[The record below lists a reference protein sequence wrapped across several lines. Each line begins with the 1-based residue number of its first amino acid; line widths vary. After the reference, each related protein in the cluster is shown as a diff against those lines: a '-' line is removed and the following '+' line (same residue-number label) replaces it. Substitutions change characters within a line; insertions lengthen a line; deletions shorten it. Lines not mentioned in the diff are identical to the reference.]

1 MHAEDDKEH
10 RKLNV
15 DIDALA
21 DFMSRGDDDPFERY
35 LDTVTGELI
44 EVPRED
50 ADVGWDEDELR
61 RERERVDDAPA
72 GRLVRVPSEHA
83 SDAYGRMEQF
93 ARSLDDDDDRDE
105 VLRAI
110 TGKGAFRRFKD
121 VTGQLQLV
129 GRWRAFEAAAMEED
143 ARDWLST
150 LGIEAPPSSRKQAE
164 PPPPPAS
171 AATAPTSI
179 ELLDVVLL
187 GAPDGKTEL
196 IDGRVRRVVVSTN
209 ASEARATFK
218 SLARSICAYVGEPW
232 RRRLLDGAVHT
243 FTRDRFTLTIDDN
256 AVELSIVVDR
266 ATWERFR

>member
-1 MHAEDDKEH
+1 MRAEDDNEH

-50 ADVGWDEDELR
+50 ADIGLDEDELG
-61 RERERVDDAPA
+61 RERERVDDAA
-72 GRLVRVPSEHA
+72 GRLVRVPGEHG

-121 VTGQLQLV
+121 ITGQLRLV
-129 GRWRAFEAAAMEED
+129 DRWRAFEAAAMEED

-164 PPPPPAS
+164 PPPPAI

-196 IDGRVRRVVVSTN
+196 IDGRVRRVVVSKD

-232 RRRLLDGAVHT
+232 RRRFLDGAGNT